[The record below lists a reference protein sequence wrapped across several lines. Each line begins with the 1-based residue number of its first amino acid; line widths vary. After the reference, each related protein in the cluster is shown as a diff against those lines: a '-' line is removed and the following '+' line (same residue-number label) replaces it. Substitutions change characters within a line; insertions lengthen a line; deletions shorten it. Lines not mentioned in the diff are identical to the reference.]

1 MKNFFNL
8 CISSNIIGV
17 MKSMRTFYN
26 AKKKSAKYKI
36 LVGNPVGGKTLR
48 RAMCRSENNY
58 KMNPGCCK
66 QYNIRV
72 SAFQKKFT
80 RAQ

>member
-36 LVGNPVGGKTLR
+36 LEGNPVGGKNT
-48 RAMCRSENNY
+48 SKSY
-58 KMNPGCCK
+58 
-66 QYNIRV
+66 V
-72 SAFQKKFT
+72 
-80 RAQ
+80 